1 MPAMRMAA
9 MPVAACSM
17 IVVVVVVVVVIMI
30 MIVVAVIVVA
40 VIVVVVAMRV
50 AMVIGLTGRISGAG
64 HAGIMPRRRTIR
76 QAVAHDR

>member
-1 MPAMRMAA
+1 MPPMRMAT
-9 MPVAACSM
+9 MPVAAGSM
-17 IVVVVVVVVVIMI
+17 IVVVVIVVVIVM
-30 MIVVAVIVVA
+30 A
-40 VIVVVVAMRV
+40 VIVVVVIVAMRV